1 MGQLEPHLK
10 NDEQHSQRESEMLK
24 DLYRRYGAEVPYVSD
39 GGVRRR
45 VKSFEVWLAEEN
57 KRLRE
62 ELTAAKERAP
72 RVPGEHG
79 WLEAVSV
86 LVPRPNIES
95 TKWACSGA

>member
-1 MGQLEPHLK
+1 MS
-10 NDEQHSQRESEMLK
+10 NDEPVRAPSLRTMEHSQRESEMLK

-79 WLEAVSV
+79 WLEAVSI
-86 LVPRPNIES
+86 LLYDELH
-95 TKWACSGA
+95 